1 MANLTS
7 SFLGIKSP
15 NPFWL
20 ASAPPTDKQYNV
32 ERAFK
37 AGWGGVVWKTL
48 GAEGPP
54 IVNVQG
60 PRYGAIHSNDRRL
73 LGLNNIELIEKLI
86 EEPYQVNGKWF
97 YPYDYKKFEEIGL
110 AQLETSLKNGSKT
123 KNGEYYH
130 NDTLTGAHRS
140 LPLPS
145 IIEVTNLNNG
155 KSALVRVNHREAF
168 SSIKVVNLSEA
179 VFKKL
184 DMNQNGDLV
193 KISLI
198 DSNESFVLSEA
209 YTYDEE
215 KKIVEAPVSSVVV
228 IEKDKNELSVNDT
241 NIKNKSLYN
250 KIFINIASFA
260 FKESAQKIKTVSYT
274 HLTLPTN
281 REV

>member
-1 MANLTS
+1 MRIFLLIIFLILTNCTIAN
-7 SFLGIKSP
+7 
-15 NPFWL
+15 
-20 ASAPPTDKQYNV
+20 
-32 ERAFK
+32 
-37 AGWGGVVWKTL
+37 VVPL
-48 GAEGPP
+48 VIED
-54 IVNVQG
+54 
-60 PRYGAIHSNDRRL
+60 SNNK
-73 LGLNNIELIEKLI
+73 NNIELIEKLI

-228 IEKDKNELSVNDT
+228 VEKDKNESSANDT
-241 NIKNKSLYN
+241 NIKDKSLYN

-260 FKESAQKIKTVSYT
+260 FKESAQKIKRDLSSYDVRIFESQNLSGNT
-274 HLTLPTN
+274 EYKVLIGPYSDVESLLIDLNDDTFKKYEDLSIYLI
-281 REV
+281 

>member
-1 MANLTS
+1 MRIFLLIIFLILTNCTIANVVPLV
-7 SFLGIKSP
+7 IE
-15 NPFWL
+15 
-20 ASAPPTDKQYNV
+20 
-32 ERAFK
+32 ERNNK
-37 AGWGGVVWKTL
+37 
-48 GAEGPP
+48 
-54 IVNVQG
+54 
-60 PRYGAIHSNDRRL
+60 
-73 LGLNNIELIEKLI
+73 NNIELIEKLI

-228 IEKDKNELSVNDT
+228 VEKDKNESSANDT
-241 NIKNKSLYN
+241 NIKDKSLYN

-260 FKESAQKIKTVSYT
+260 FKESAQKIKRDLSSYDVRIFESQNLSGNT
-274 HLTLPTN
+274 EYRVLIGPYSDVESLLIDLNDDTFKKYEDLSIYLI
-281 REV
+281 

>member
-1 MANLTS
+1 MRIILLIIFLILNNCTIAN
-7 SFLGIKSP
+7 
-15 NPFWL
+15 
-20 ASAPPTDKQYNV
+20 
-32 ERAFK
+32 
-37 AGWGGVVWKTL
+37 VVPL
-48 GAEGPP
+48 VIED
-54 IVNVQG
+54 
-60 PRYGAIHSNDRRL
+60 SNNK
-73 LGLNNIELIEKLI
+73 NNIELIEKLI

-130 NDTLTGAHRS
+130 NDTLTGAHRT

-228 IEKDKNELSVNDT
+228 IEKDKNESTANDT
-241 NIKNKSLYN
+241 NIKDKNLYN
-250 KIFINIASFA
+250 KIFINIASFT
-260 FKESAQKIKTVSYT
+260 FKESAQKIKRDLSSYDVRIFESQNLSGNT
-274 HLTLPTN
+274 EYKVLIGPYSDIESLLIDLNDDTFKKYEDLSIYLI
-281 REV
+281 

>member
-1 MANLTS
+1 MRIFLLIVFLILTNCTIAN
-7 SFLGIKSP
+7 
-15 NPFWL
+15 
-20 ASAPPTDKQYNV
+20 
-32 ERAFK
+32 
-37 AGWGGVVWKTL
+37 VVPL
-48 GAEGPP
+48 VIED
-54 IVNVQG
+54 
-60 PRYGAIHSNDRRL
+60 SNNK
-73 LGLNNIELIEKLI
+73 NNIELIEKLI

-130 NDTLTGAHRS
+130 NDTLSGAHRS

-228 IEKDKNELSVNDT
+228 IEKDKNESSANDT
-241 NIKNKSLYN
+241 NIKDKSLYN

-260 FKESAQKIKTVSYT
+260 FKESAQKIKRDLSSYDVRIFESQNLSGNT
-274 HLTLPTN
+274 EYRVLIGPYSDVESLLIDLNDDTFKKYEDLSIYLI
-281 REV
+281 

>member
-1 MANLTS
+1 MRIFLLIIFLILTNCTIANVVPLV
-7 SFLGIKSP
+7 IE
-15 NPFWL
+15 
-20 ASAPPTDKQYNV
+20 
-32 ERAFK
+32 ERNNK
-37 AGWGGVVWKTL
+37 
-48 GAEGPP
+48 
-54 IVNVQG
+54 
-60 PRYGAIHSNDRRL
+60 
-73 LGLNNIELIEKLI
+73 NNIELIEKLI

-228 IEKDKNELSVNDT
+228 VEKDKNESSANDT
-241 NIKNKSLYN
+241 NIKDKSLYN

-260 FKESAQKIKTVSYT
+260 FKESAQKIKRDLSSYDVRIFESQNLSGNT
-274 HLTLPTN
+274 EYKVLIGPYSDVESLLIDLNDDTFKKYEDLSIYLI
-281 REV
+281 

>member
-1 MANLTS
+1 MRIFLLIIFFIFTNCTIAN
-7 SFLGIKSP
+7 
-15 NPFWL
+15 
-20 ASAPPTDKQYNV
+20 
-32 ERAFK
+32 
-37 AGWGGVVWKTL
+37 VVPL
-48 GAEGPP
+48 VIED
-54 IVNVQG
+54 
-60 PRYGAIHSNDRRL
+60 SNNR
-73 LGLNNIELIEKLI
+73 NNIKIIEKLI

-130 NDTLTGAHRS
+130 NDTLSGAHRS

-168 SSIKVVNLSEA
+168 SSIKVLNLSEA

-228 IEKDKNELSVNDT
+228 IEKDKNESSANDT
-241 NIKNKSLYN
+241 NIKDKNLYN

-260 FKESAQKIKTVSYT
+260 FKESAQKIKKDLSNYDVRIFESQNLSGNTEYKVLIGPYSDVESLLIDLNDDTFKKYED
-274 HLTLPTN
+274 LSIYLI
-281 REV
+281 